1 MKLYII
7 VKHCFQPIIKRHNLQ
22 RLAAR
27 QLQKKQQQQQQQ
39 QQQQPM
45 GRAQDSATAAASAD
59 GNADDEV
66 VDVPEPGPLELW
78 LMAEDRRYLW
88 VWAINALGDFL
99 HRK

>member
-27 QLQKKQQQQQQQ
+27 QLREKQQ
-39 QQQQPM
+39 
-45 GRAQDSATAAASAD
+45 QDSATAAASDD

-88 VWAINALGDFL
+88 AWAINALGDFL